1 MRSCRQV
8 LFPSDDCRYH
18 AQGKSKG
25 RCVFW
30 RMVQTKG
37 FKTVKTAPP
46 NSRQRS
52 LVSLSIQHN
61 SVLSK
66 LNEDVEAPLHVRTS
80 SLPARAYTS
89 QMSSPQKGLIFFFL
103 FHIESFPL
111 SQLEVDG
118 ASLPGSSL
126 QGSSPRLFMLPAHSL
141 AGKIVECQFRH
152 CAALLPYSHSV
163 PPSHD
168 SDVSSPCSA
177 ALVITPYVHLCIWQS
192 RRRHAGKRMLSM
204 LSPMLSVASSMHL
217 YSLRCHRLTGQSRCV
232 DQRDADGRA
241 G

>member
-89 QMSSPQKGLIFFFL
+89 QMSSPQKGLIFFFSL
-103 FHIESFPL
+103 SHRVVPPKSVGSGWGEPAWVESSGLEPASFHAACPL
-111 SQLEVDG
+111 SGRENRRMPVSPLCCSLALFSFGTSLPRFGCLISLLGCPCDYALR
-118 ASLPGSSL
+118 ASLH
-126 QGSSPRLFMLPAHSL
+126 MA
-141 AGKIVECQFRH
+141 
-152 CAALLPYSHSV
+152 V
-163 PPSHD
+163 PP
-168 SDVSSPCSA
+168 A
-177 ALVITPYVHLCIWQS
+177 A
-192 RRRHAGKRMLSM
+192 RR
-204 LSPMLSVASSMHL
+204 
-217 YSLRCHRLTGQSRCV
+217 
-232 DQRDADGRA
+232 
-241 G
+241 